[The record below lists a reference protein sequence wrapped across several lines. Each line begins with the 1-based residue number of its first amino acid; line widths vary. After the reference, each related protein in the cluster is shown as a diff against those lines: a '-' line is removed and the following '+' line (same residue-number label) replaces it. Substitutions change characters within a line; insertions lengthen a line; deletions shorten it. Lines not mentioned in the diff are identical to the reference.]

1 MSSQDEVEASK
12 QKIIDYITTH
22 PGMTYSQ
29 VMVSCDLSSNIL
41 HNSLIAIS
49 NSGVWLYEDDG
60 KLYIDPEYS
69 FYEC

>member
-1 MSSQDEVEASK
+1 MTDQSVEERK
-12 QKIIDYITTH
+12 QSIIDYITTH

>member
-1 MSSQDEVEASK
+1 MTDQSVEERK
-12 QKIIDYITTH
+12 QSIIDYITTH

-60 KLYIDPEYS
+60 KLYIDKEYS
-69 FYEC
+69 FHD